1 MPLETPI
8 KFKRQTEI
16 FNPEEF
22 QEIITIIGAGNI
34 GSNTAYGLAKLG
46 MKYIQV
52 FDFDKVEE
60 HNLASQLYGIK
71 DIGRLKVDCL
81 WERIK
86 DFTGIE
92 IEKAGKYIDQRAHGI
107 LILAVD
113 SMKERARIANVI
125 SNQAPRA
132 IIDGRMGGNSIEVYT
147 RNTAAEYK
155 ETLVSPGEVVDVSC
169 SARYI
174 SYTSLLIAGI
184 ITNQVKRILKGED
197 IRRNVILDVDTLR
210 LA

>member
-1 MPLETPI
+1 MLIETPI
-8 KFKRQTEI
+8 KFKRQADI

-22 QEIITIIGAGNI
+22 QEMITIIGAGNI

-60 HNLASQLYGIK
+60 HNLASQLYGVK

-81 WERIK
+81 QERIK

-92 IEKAGKYIDQRAHGI
+92 IEKAGKYTDQRAHGI
-107 LILAVD
+107 LVLAVD

-147 RNTAAEYK
+147 RNTPEEYK
-155 ETLVSPGEVVDVSC
+155 ETLVSPGEVQDVSC

-184 ITNQVKRILKGED
+184 ITNQVKRILKGEY